1 MRLFGRAAVILL
13 AIAGGVLAACNGSTQ
28 SAGIGSVTRLQGE
41 GTLTR
46 GTSSSPLAAEVSIQ
60 LNDDISTGTAAR
72 AELTFTDGTKL
83 TVGEQSKVKVDT
95 FVFNEGYSGNKLGLD
110 IAGPF
115 RFVSGKL
122 SKGKGAEVSVTTPMA
137 TIGIRGTDFWGG
149 LIDNQFGVFL
159 IEGSV
164 SITDAGGSGC
174 PHRARLGC
182 KRPGAGSGTGGNHP
196 VAAGKGGPGH
206 RDGDI
211 PVAARSAAHKRRPLR
226 RPD

>member
-1 MRLFGRAAVILL
+1 MRLFGRAAVVLL

-46 GTSSSPLAAEVSIQ
+46 GTSSSLLAAEVSIQ

-83 TVGEQSKVKVDT
+83 TVGEQSKVKVDK
-95 FVFNEGYSGNKLGLD
+95 FVFDDKASGNKLALNVT
-110 IAGPF
+110 GPF

-122 SKGKGAEVSVTTPMA
+122 SKGYGADVSVTTPMA

-164 SITDAGGSGC
+164 SITTPAGQVVLTAPGSGASV
-174 PHRARLGC
+174 PAPGQAPGEIIRWPQEKVDRAI
-182 KRPGAGSGTGGNHP
+182 AT
-196 VAAGKGGPGH
+196 VTFQ
-206 RDGDI
+206 
-211 PVAARSAAHKRRPLR
+211 
-226 RPD
+226 